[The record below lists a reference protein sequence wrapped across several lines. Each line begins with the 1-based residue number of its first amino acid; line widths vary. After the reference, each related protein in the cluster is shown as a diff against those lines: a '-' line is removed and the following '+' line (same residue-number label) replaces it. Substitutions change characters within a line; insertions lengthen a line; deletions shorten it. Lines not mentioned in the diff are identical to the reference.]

1 MGMTFLGFNTLSDFY
16 IKYIFH
22 ITKRFPLVCEAPHL
36 PTLIALLASR
46 EKNCF
51 LNIDFL
57 SHCQGHPVSREPH
70 LLLPPYIDL
79 ELCHLPSSI
88 SRAKAKLQS
97 WPRAEIL
104 GIQARSKG
112 ITALLHFRSHYWT
125 SNFSLQ
131 CSWAHLALWSS
142 SLSSLPPPHH
152 YHHHQFFFSL
162 EGFLGGKRI

>member
-1 MGMTFLGFNTLSDFY
+1 MGMTFPGFTTLSDFY

-22 ITKRFPLVCEAPHL
+22 ITKRFPLVCKAPRL
-36 PTLIALLASR
+36 PILIALLAR
-46 EKNCF
+46 QEKKNCF

-57 SHCQGHPVSREPH
+57 SHCQVDPVSCEPH
-70 LLLPPYIDL
+70 LLLPSYLDP
-79 ELCHLPSSI
+79 ELRHLPNSI
-88 SRAKAKLQS
+88 SKAKAKLQS

-125 SNFSLQ
+125 SDFSLQ

-142 SLSSLPPPHH
+142 SLSSPPPPHH
-152 YHHHQFFFSL
+152 H
-162 EGFLGGKRI
+162 